1 MEKSSFL
8 YVSDFMEMEINQNFL
23 MNKINLNGISEETAA
38 IWWRKLMFN
47 VLMEIRLDYFC
58 RSVGSSRGIKL
69 SKIYWLLSKFYY
81 FSLLYSF
88 TIPLVY

>member
-38 IWWRKLMFN
+38 I
-47 VLMEIRLDYFC
+47 
-58 RSVGSSRGIKL
+58 
-69 SKIYWLLSKFYY
+69 
-81 FSLLYSF
+81 
-88 TIPLVY
+88 